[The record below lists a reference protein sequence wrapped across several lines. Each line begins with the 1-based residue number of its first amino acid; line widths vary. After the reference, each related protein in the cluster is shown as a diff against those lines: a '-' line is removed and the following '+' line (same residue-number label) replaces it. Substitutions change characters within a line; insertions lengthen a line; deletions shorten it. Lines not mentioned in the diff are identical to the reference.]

1 MAILKVE
8 QVQGK
13 VNTGRNPGSSALA
26 LPLSIANQQAQG
38 FKAFSDGVVNLY
50 AAQKKEEDLNEAQGI
65 VDDLN
70 INLIKSFN
78 KYKNGSNLDLAIKG
92 FNEEVDYEN
101 FKDLGSNKRVKK
113 EVKDYVQ
120 KFQRKYSLDL
130 LGKVTENHQEI
141 TKERKTQKLNQLI
154 LDQVDGGAN
163 ALFAKRDYQSFWTDP
178 VNLEYYGAEGLEKL
192 KQEKDLELIELAF
205 IKGGQSNDIN
215 LLDNEQRNAILAA
228 LPPTSRKAVIEK
240 IRTDF
245 VSRSLA
251 LQEERIFEEKKDK
264 QFKIETFSTALLA
277 INDAQKNPTADN
289 IKRVPTLDN
298 LYDLKQSGAINSSQY
313 ETLLRIKSSTI
324 NARSNGAA
332 GAFLDDVAIK
342 QIIDAEFALADSV
355 EKIDSLQED
364 INLNKDIMKGLTP
377 DSIIKYNKLA
387 EKYKTDTTFG
397 TEDKKF
403 RELIEIGSKRIS
415 KKAKSFDVFSTVTK
429 TDYDN
434 LVRAEARMNEYDDLT
449 LNKNYTPEQAYAE
462 VIKKFSKDELPE
474 LHDLEQP
481 KSVSINNMK
490 EELNAHPKDTF
501 NELRNE
507 AAKAYA
513 KTKDIETYKDDLRK
527 IDLIEDVYDTRL
539 IIFENDQDKALG
551 SVFKTKKEQN

>member
-13 VNTGRNPGSSALA
+13 VNTGRNPGSSRLA

-141 TKERKTQKLNQLI
+141 TKARKTQQLNQLI

-163 ALFAKRDYQSFWTDP
+163 AVFAERDYQSFWSDP

-192 KQEKDLELIELAF
+192 KQEKDLELLELGL
-205 IKGGQSNDIN
+205 IKGAQNKQVN
-215 LLDNEQRNAILAA
+215 LLDNEQRKAILDA
-228 LPPTSRKAVIEK
+228 LPVKSQKAVIDK

-251 LQEERIFEEKKDK
+251 LREERIFEEKKDK
-264 QFKIETFSTALLA
+264 QFKIETFTTALLA
-277 INDAQKNPTADN
+277 INDHRNMPTEEN
-289 IKRVPTLDN
+289 LKRVPSLDD

-313 ETLLRIKSSTI
+313 EQLLRFKANDKKI
-324 NARSNGAA
+324 
-332 GAFLDDVAIK
+332 DDQAIL
-342 QIIDAEFALADSV
+342 QIVNAEFALADTV

-364 INLNKDIMKGLTP
+364 INLNPDITKGLTP
-377 DSIIKYNKLA
+377 GSIIKFNKLV

-397 TEDKKF
+397 TQDKKF
-403 RELIEIGSKRIS
+403 RELLDIGSKRILKTSKSLNVFGSS
-415 KKAKSFDVFSTVTK
+415 KKG
-429 TDYDN
+429 DYDF
-434 LVRAEARMNEYDDLT
+434 LVRAEARIAEYDDLT
-449 LNKNYTPEQAYAE
+449 LNKNFTPEQAYVE
-462 VIKKFSKDELPE
+462 VIKKFKKEELPE

-481 KSVSINNMK
+481 KSVSINNIDEQLK
-490 EELNAHPKDTF
+490 ARPKDMF
-501 NELRNE
+501 NELRNDV
-507 AAKAYA
+507 AKAYA
-513 KTKDIETYKDDLRK
+513 ISKDINTYKDDLRK

-539 IIFENDQDKALG
+539 IIFENDKNKALG
-551 SVFKTKKEQN
+551 SVFKTKEEQN

>member
-1 MAILKVE
+1 MAILKIEEVK
-8 QVQGK
+8 GN
-13 VNTGRNPGSSALA
+13 VNTGKNPGSSRLA

-38 FKAFSDGVVNLY
+38 FKAFTDGVVNLY
-50 AAQKKEEDLNEAQGI
+50 AAQKQEEDLNEAQSI

-92 FNEEVDYEN
+92 FNGEVDYEN

-130 LGKVTENHQEI
+130 LGKVTENHQDI
-141 TKERKTQKLNQLI
+141 TKARKTQQLNQLV
-154 LDQVDGGAN
+154 LDQIDGGAN
-163 ALFAKRDYQSFWTDP
+163 AVFAERDYQSFWTDP

-192 KQEKDLELIELAF
+192 KQEKDLELLELAL
-205 IKGGQSNDIN
+205 IKGAQNKQVN
-215 LLDNEQRNAILAA
+215 LLDDEQRKAILDA
-228 LPPTSRKAVIEK
+228 LPIKSQKAVIDK

-264 QFKIETFSTALLA
+264 QFKIETFTTALLA
-277 INDAQKNPTADN
+277 INDHRNMPTEEN
-289 IKRVPTLDN
+289 FKRVPSLDD

-313 ETLLRIKSSTI
+313 EQLLRFKANDKKI
-324 NARSNGAA
+324 
-332 GAFLDDVAIK
+332 DDQAIL
-342 QIIDAEFALADSV
+342 QIVNAEFALADTV

-364 INLNKDIMKGLTP
+364 INLNPDITKGLTP
-377 DSIIKYNKLA
+377 GSIIKFNKLV

-397 TEDKKF
+397 TQDKKF
-403 RELIEIGSKRIS
+403 RELLDIGSKRILKTSQSLNIFGSS
-415 KKAKSFDVFSTVTK
+415 KQG
-429 TDYDN
+429 DYDF
-434 LVRAEARMNEYDDLT
+434 LVRAEARVAEYDDLT
-449 LNKNYTPEQAYAE
+449 LNKNFTPEQAYVE
-462 VIKKFSKDELPE
+462 VIKKFKKEELPE

-481 KSVSINNMK
+481 KSVSINNIDEQLK
-490 EELNAHPKDTF
+490 ARPKDMF
-501 NELRNE
+501 NELRNDV
-507 AAKAYA
+507 AKAYA
-513 KTKDIETYKDDLRK
+513 ISKDINTYKDDLRK

-539 IIFENDQDKALG
+539 IIFENDKNKALG
-551 SVFKTKKEQN
+551 SVFKTKEEQN

>member
-141 TKERKTQKLNQLI
+141 TKARKTQQLNQLI

-163 ALFAKRDYQSFWTDP
+163 ALFAERDYKSFWTDP

-192 KQEKDLELIELAF
+192 KQEKDLELLELGF
-205 IKGGQSNDIN
+205 IKSGQNKQVN
-215 LLDNEQRNAILAA
+215 LLDNEQRKAILDA
-228 LPPTSRKAVIEK
+228 LPVKSQKAVIDK

-251 LQEERIFEEKKDK
+251 LREERIFEEKKDK
-264 QFKIETFSTALLA
+264 QFKIETFTTALLA
-277 INDAQKNPTADN
+277 INDHRNMPTEEN
-289 IKRVPTLDN
+289 FKRVPSLDD

-313 ETLLRIKSSTI
+313 EQLLRFKANDKKI
-324 NARSNGAA
+324 
-332 GAFLDDVAIK
+332 DDQAIL
-342 QIIDAEFALADSV
+342 QIVNAEFALADTV

-364 INLNKDIMKGLTP
+364 INLNPDITKGLTP
-377 DSIIKYNKLA
+377 GSIIKFNKLID
-387 EKYKTDTTFG
+387 KYKTNTTFG

-403 RELIEIGSKRIS
+403 RELLDIGSKRILKTS
-415 KKAKSFDVFSTVTK
+415 KSLNVFGSSK
-429 TDYDN
+429 QGDYDF
-434 LVRAEARMNEYDDLT
+434 LVRAEARIAEYDDLT
-449 LNKNYTPEQAYAE
+449 LNKNFTPEQAYVE
-462 VIKKFSKDELPE
+462 VIKKFKKEELPE

-481 KSVSINNMK
+481 KSVSINNIDEQLK
-490 EELNAHPKDTF
+490 ARPKDMF
-501 NELRNE
+501 NELRNDV
-507 AAKAYA
+507 AKKYA
-513 KTKDIETYKDDLRK
+513 ISKDINTYKDDLRK

-539 IIFENDQDKALG
+539 IIFENDKNKALG
-551 SVFKTKKEQN
+551 SVFKTKEEQN